1 MGVGS
6 LLADKPQG
14 TDWKKVGGFSEQNN
28 AVGIGSDRNQF
39 TRGFAGD
46 FNGSFDEVG
55 HPAAPSVPAG
65 RATGGSGVILPP
77 RPVPMSTVGYSPSNL
92 GSDESLRLHPNTV
105 AFLRKHPEFAKAF
118 IEREGF
124 THLRRLNTVLSYGW
138 SVNLD
143 DWFWGRDRYYT
154 RTSELEIWI
163 DTDMSMEDQ
172 TNALV
177 ALVDDIYA
185 KKKIPLDTQDVLTA
199 FGSPGFLDPNKP
211 RTQAL
216 IQAQYS
222 AAEFGRGVMADI
234 ALEAGGLPFVVLS
247 KGDDVYKILS
257 KLDEVAPNSVL
268 ARGTKAREVLAG
280 NLGKHSFPVDAQAH
294 HLFGVELFDTQLGK
308 KLQGWGIDLNGAAN
322 GVYLPKYDYA
332 GRVASLHR
340 GRTAAAYTDEVV
352 KLLGRAR
359 SGDDAIAILNKIRDD
374 LLNGRRKIN
383 GAE

>member
-1 MGVGS
+1 
-6 LLADKPQG
+6 LLRDKPQG

-185 KKKIPLDTQDVLTA
+185 KKKIPLDARGVLTA
-199 FGSPGFLDPNKP
+199 FESPGFLDPNKP

-222 AAEFGRGVMADI
+222 AAELGRVVMTDI
-234 ALEAGGLPFVVLS
+234 ALEAVGLPFVVLS

-257 KLDEVAPNSVL
+257 KLDEVAPNSKVL
-268 ARGTKAREVLAG
+268 ISHIEFGGYQTLTAGPGTKLRFTVNGEKMWVEMWEATNLNLKKQGLGGRTLFEEALKKFPDVKEIRGVAELDNLKAFKATGDINKTPFALSLRKLGFTRFEVLEVSG
-280 NLGKHSFPVDAQAH
+280 DVIF
-294 HLFGVELFDTQLGK
+294 
-308 KLQGWGIDLNGAAN
+308 I
-322 GVYLPKYDYA
+322 A
-332 GRVASLHR
+332 GR
-340 GRTAAAYTDEVV
+340 
-352 KLLGRAR
+352 
-359 SGDDAIAILNKIRDD
+359 
-374 LLNGRRKIN
+374 
-383 GAE
+383 